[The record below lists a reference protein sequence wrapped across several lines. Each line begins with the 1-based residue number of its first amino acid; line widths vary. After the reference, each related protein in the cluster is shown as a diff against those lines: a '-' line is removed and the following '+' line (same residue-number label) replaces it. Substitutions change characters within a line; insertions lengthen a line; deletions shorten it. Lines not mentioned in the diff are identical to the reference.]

1 MDWSTR
7 GKTVLITGAARG
19 LGAET
24 ARRVAARGANVA
36 LVGLEPDE
44 LQRVAAQCGTNAA
57 WFECDV
63 TDIEAL
69 GRAVQAAVERF
80 EGIDVVMA
88 NAGIAPG
95 GMVRSTDPAAF
106 ERTIEINLLG
116 VWRTVRATLPHVIDR
131 RGYVLVIA
139 SLAAA
144 VHGPG
149 MAAYSASK
157 AGAEAF
163 ANSLRVEVKHL
174 GVDVGV
180 GYFSFIDTD
189 MVRGGD
195 AHPALGHFRDEAGW
209 PFNKT
214 YPLAQAGKAIA
225 DGIEG
230 RKRWVVVPPWGRAL
244 LVLRTAIAPLLERGS
259 AKTAAQADEEFM
271 RDVEARGAAA
281 ASAAVGPGGQAA
293 LRVLPE
299 TPRGGE
305 ADKIGAGEAA
315 ETAESAEPEAAEP
328 EREPAAG

>member
-1 MDWSTR
+1 MENWTTR

-24 ARRVAARGANVA
+24 ARRVAARGAKVA
-36 LVGLEPDE
+36 LVGLEPEE
-44 LQRVAAQCGTNAA
+44 LERVAAQCGNNAS

-63 TDIEAL
+63 TDTDAL
-69 GRAVQAAVERF
+69 ERAVRGAVERF
-80 EGIDVVMA
+80 GGIDVVMA
-88 NAGIAPG
+88 NAGIAPV

-116 VWRTVRATLPHVIDR
+116 VWRTVRAALPHVIDR
-131 RGYVLVIA
+131 QGYILVIA
-139 SLAAA
+139 SMAAA

-163 ANSLRVEVKHL
+163 ADSLRVEMKSH

-195 AHPALGHFRDEAGW
+195 AHPALGHLRKEAGW
-209 PFNKT
+209 LLNRT
-214 YPLAQAGKAIA
+214 YPLSSAGQAIA

-230 RKRWVVVPPWGRAL
+230 RRRWVVVPRWGRAV
-244 LVLRTAIAPLLERGS
+244 LVLRTALAPLLERG
-259 AKTAAQADEEFM
+259 AYDAAAEADGLFM
-271 RDVEARGAAA
+271 KDVYERGAAA
-281 ASAAVGPGGQAA
+281 ASSPVGVGGAAAREAA
-293 LRVLPE
+293 PE

-305 ADKIGAGEAA
+305 ADRAA
-315 ETAESAEPEAAEP
+315 EADTAAEPEAEP

>member
-1 MDWSTR
+1 MDWTTR

-36 LVGLEPDE
+36 LAGLEPEE

-63 TDIEAL
+63 TDVDALEA
-69 GRAVQAAVERF
+69 AVAGTVERF
-80 EGIDVVMA
+80 GGIDVVMA
-88 NAGIAPG
+88 NAGIAAG

-116 VWRTVRATLPHVIDR
+116 VWRTVRAALPHVVER
-131 RGYVLVIA
+131 EGYVLVIA

-163 ANSLRVEVKHL
+163 ADSLRVEVKHL

-195 AHPALGHFRDEAGW
+195 SHPALGQFREEAGW
-209 PFNKT
+209 PFNRT
-214 YPLAQAGKAIA
+214 YPLSSAGQAIA
-225 DGIEG
+225 DGIEN
-230 RKRWVVVPPWGRAL
+230 RRRWVVVPAWGRAL
-244 LVLRTAIAPLLERGS
+244 LVLRTALSPLLDRG
-259 AKTAAQADEEFM
+259 ARDIAAEADAAFM
-271 RDVEARGAAA
+271 RDVEERGMEA
-281 ASAAVGPGGQAA
+281 ASSPVGPGGAA
-293 LRVLPE
+293 ARRAAPE
-299 TPRGGE
+299 VPRGGE
-305 ADKIGAGEAA
+305 AEQLAEAG
-315 ETAESAEPEAAEP
+315 
-328 EREPAAG
+328 